1 MEYYNDDFGGRL
13 NPFENQ
19 VYFHS
24 DPGKD
29 VCGAALRRHFREPPA
44 ILAASG
50 VCYMAYFC
58 ILLI

>member
-1 MEYYNDDFGGRL
+1 MARSSGGL

-24 DPGKD
+24 GPGKGL
-29 VCGAALRRHFREPPA
+29 CGAALRRHFREPLA

-50 VCYMAYFC
+50 VCYMAYFRI
-58 ILLI
+58 ILI